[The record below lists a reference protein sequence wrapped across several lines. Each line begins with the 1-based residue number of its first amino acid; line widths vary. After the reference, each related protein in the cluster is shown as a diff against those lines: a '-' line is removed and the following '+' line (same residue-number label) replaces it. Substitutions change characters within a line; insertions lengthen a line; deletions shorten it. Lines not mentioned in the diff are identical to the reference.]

1 MDYEEEDVE
10 APEAAKG
17 EAQASGMAGA
27 SRGAAPQRS
36 AVCDASAA
44 TFGAACLPSA
54 ASAAARNVSDSSL
67 RICACGRM
75 CVLMP
80 V

>member
-36 AVCDASAA
+36 EPLIVPPPA
-44 TFGAACLPSA
+44 TT
-54 ASAAARNVSDSSL
+54 
-67 RICACGRM
+67 
-75 CVLMP
+75 
-80 V
+80 